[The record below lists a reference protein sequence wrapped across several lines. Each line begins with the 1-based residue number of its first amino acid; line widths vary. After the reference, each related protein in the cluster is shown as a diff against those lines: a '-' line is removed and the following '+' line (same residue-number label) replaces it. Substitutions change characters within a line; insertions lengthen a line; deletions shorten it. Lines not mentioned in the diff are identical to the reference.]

1 MDFQLIWDQLQQV
14 VRDILAVVPDI
25 INGLIVFLVG
35 YALAWLTR
43 LVVRFVLSHVGFDT
57 LMEET
62 GLAHGLRRFGVPTPL
77 SRLVAQTVFLL
88 ILLSFAITAARL
100 IRLEAVATLLEQV
113 LAYLPNAVAALIVF
127 LVGSLGATFAGD
139 NIARLGRAT
148 RLAFAATLGQLIQV
162 ALILFVIV
170 LALGVL
176 GVNTSILVTILTIF
190 AAAFGLTVSLAVGL
204 GGRAIVGDIL
214 ASYYVRERF
223 PVGQRVALPA
233 VEGEVQS
240 IGGVNTVIAAGDESV
255 VVPNSAL
262 LAQLVRT
269 KPSATPPA
277 MPPAEAAP
285 EPPL

>member
-1 MDFQLIWDQLQQV
+1 MDLQVVWDQLQQV
-14 VRDILAVVPDI
+14 VRDILAVVPDV
-25 INGLIVFLVG
+25 INGLIVFVVG
-35 YALAWLTR
+35 YALAWVTR
-43 LVVRFVLSHVGFDT
+43 LIVRFILSRSGFDT
-57 LMEET
+57 LMEDT

-77 SRLVAQTVFLL
+77 SRLVSQTVFLL

-100 IRLEAVATLLEQV
+100 MRLEAVSALLEQV

-139 NIARLGRAT
+139 NITRLGRT
-148 RLAFAATLGQLIQV
+148 SRLAFAATLGSIIQL

-190 AAAFGLTVSLAVGL
+190 AAAFGLTISLAVGL
-204 GGRAIVGDIL
+204 GGRALVGDIL

-223 PVGQRVALPA
+223 PVGQRIALSN

-240 IGGVNTVIAAGDESV
+240 IGGVNTVITVGEELI
-255 VVPNSAL
+255 VVPNSTL
-262 LAQLVRT
+262 IKRLVRT
-269 KPSATPPA
+269 RPAATSPAETPPTPPA
-277 MPPAEAAP
+277 TP
-285 EPPL
+285 